1 MYHPSKNFLKPG
13 KVIEQFNNRG
23 VIHFSESITMVAIVC
38 VTIVAITLGLP
49 TIVLIATYTRDKL
62 NLRNK
67 TRIKDIAEV
76 ETAITVED
84 KDSKK

>member
-1 MYHPSKNFLKPG
+1 M
-13 KVIEQFNNRG
+13 
-23 VIHFSESITMVAIVC
+23 IVTIIC

-49 TIVLIATYTRDKL
+49 TIVLIATYTKDEL

-67 TRIKDIAEV
+67 TSIRDIANV

-84 KDSKK
+84 KNSKK

>member
-1 MYHPSKNFLKPG
+1 M
-13 KVIEQFNNRG
+13 I
-23 VIHFSESITMVAIVC
+23 ITIIC

-49 TIVLIATYTRDKL
+49 TIVFIATYTRDKL

-67 TRIKDIAEV
+67 TSIKDIANV

-84 KDSKK
+84 KNSKK

>member
-1 MYHPSKNFLKPG
+1 M
-13 KVIEQFNNRG
+13 
-23 VIHFSESITMVAIVC
+23 IVTIIC

-67 TRIKDIAEV
+67 TSIKDIANV

-84 KDSKK
+84 KNSKK

>member
-1 MYHPSKNFLKPG
+1 M
-13 KVIEQFNNRG
+13 
-23 VIHFSESITMVAIVC
+23 IVTIIC

-67 TRIKDIAEV
+67 TSIKDIANV

-84 KDSKK
+84 KNSKN